1 MLFSTPW
8 PLWSPVLW
16 LCNVFFFPRL
26 LPLSLHLVF
35 ACVLGA
41 VSHRVG
47 VRLAV
52 LFLTLKLWRALFFS
66 ALCHE
71 PVLLSWFSRARLQR
85 PPLSGLQKNSKRV
98 NFFLPVNLPVRRFQ
112 FKVVYIAS
120 VTVRIASECATEWAT
135 RGRWKA
141 LHGTKLLEEGTS
153 YWWLSGEM
161 LFLHLGNKLISS
173 HGPLM
178 DLPCKANRCCSPCM
192 ENYKKISGAF

>member
-1 MLFSTPW
+1 MHCPLRCETVIKARQKFHTVVFDGSETTVLPLRFRLRAAGAVTMLFSTPW

-52 LFLTLKLWRALFFS
+52 LFLTLKLWRTLFFS

-120 VTVRIASECATEWAT
+120 VTVRIASECATEPDPGVSNQGQVESLTW
-135 RGRWKA
+135 
-141 LHGTKLLEEGTS
+141 
-153 YWWLSGEM
+153 
-161 LFLHLGNKLISS
+161 
-173 HGPLM
+173 
-178 DLPCKANRCCSPCM
+178 D
-192 ENYKKISGAF
+192 